1 MNLNNLKI
9 AWRNVLQSKLFTALN
24 IFGLALGFAGFILA
38 YLYIN
43 RETGYDRWNPNYK
56 NIYLVGLTYQGSHT
70 DLTPPALA
78 KAIETRLPEVV
89 EVGRVSYFPWEMP
102 FIHDHGE
109 AIVKDWKSADLSI
122 AKMFGIAAYG
132 LNTTGNEQPEVNLV
146 TAEIGQT
153 LFPKHP
159 EQVFEPRQIIL
170 QSEQSGYFPYIHGIA
185 KARGLSNLTYE
196 AIFFKPDLAGD
207 AAGDPLQYQTY
218 IQVKPGTDIALLS
231 QKVNEIYKHEI
242 SQQHHTVTS
251 AFAKGETYLDP
262 LQNLHLHP
270 QHGSNT
276 GYVTVWA
283 LGILSGLILL
293 LAGIN
298 FANLMIAQAHRRAK
312 EIGLK
317 KVFGVSRNRL
327 TLQFMGEVLLQ
338 CLLAAVLA
346 WGLVVLCRNGLQ
358 KWLAYDLAGFVLD
371 NQIAWQLLVAAL
383 LTTLAAGTY
392 PAIILS
398 GYHPVNILKG
408 NFQTSHRTAWFRHAL
423 LTFQFVIA
431 MVFITG
437 MFVVNRQLDYIRDG
451 DKGFDPAQVV
461 HIKNATILNN
471 PADFKPLRDRM
482 QAYPDMVYVTAAT
495 SIPGGIGP
503 AEKEFQH
510 VDQVRKADHIAVDFD
525 YVETM
530 GMDVLQGRSFTEVFA
545 ADSINGAIVNET
557 LARAFGMQNPIG
569 QTIRGCD
576 TDFQIVGMVKDSKM
590 QGFEELTRPTVYSI
604 NNTCGQFKTEI
615 LIKIKP
621 GRTQQTLASLEKDW
635 KSINRLDGEHFRYEF
650 IDQKYAALYAQQEQ
664 LESAFSGFTVLSI
677 TIAVM
682 GLFSMSAYSISI
694 RQKEMS
700 IRKVLGASLGQL
712 FMQLNKPFFR
722 IFVVAN
728 LIALPVA
735 YLLVDRWLATFAYR
749 INISWWMFAL
759 AGMGALLIALLTVAY
774 QSLRAARAN
783 PVDSLRDE

>member
-1 MNLNNLKI
+1 MGMNNLKI
-9 AWRNVLQSKLFTALN
+9 AWRNVLRSKLFTSLN
-24 IFGLALGFAGFILA
+24 ILGLALGFAGFILA

-43 RETGYDRWNPNYK
+43 RETSYDRWNPNYEQ
-56 NIYLVGLTYQGSHT
+56 IYLVGLSYQGSHT

-78 KAIETRLPEVV
+78 KVIKTRLPDVV

-109 AIVKDWKSADLSI
+109 AMVKNWKAADLSI
-122 AKMFGIAAYG
+122 AKIFGVEAYG
-132 LNTTGNEQPEVNLV
+132 LSLSDENRPDVNLV
-146 TAEIGQT
+146 TPQISQT
-153 LFPKHP
+153 LFPKQA
-159 EQVFEPRQIIL
+159 ENVFAPRQIAV
-170 QSEQSGYFPYIHGIA
+170 QNEQSGFFPHIHGVT
-185 KARGLSNLTYE
+185 KARGLSNLTYD

-207 AAGDPLQYQTY
+207 AEGDPLQYQTY
-218 IQVKPGTDIALLS
+218 IQVKPGTDINRLD
-231 QKVNEIYKHEI
+231 QKIKEIYQQEI
-242 SQQHHTVTS
+242 SQHHHTVTS
-251 AFAKGETYLDP
+251 AFAKGDTYLDP

-276 GYVTVWA
+276 GYLTVWA
-283 LGILSGLILL
+283 LGILSGVILL

-298 FANLMIAQAHRRAK
+298 FANLMIVQAHRRAK

-317 KVFGVSRNRL
+317 KVFGVSRIRL

-346 WGLVVLCRNGLQ
+346 WALVILCRNGLQ
-358 KWLAYDLAGFVLD
+358 KWLAYDLAGFALD

-383 LTTLAAGTY
+383 LTALAAGSY

-423 LTFQFVIA
+423 LIFQFIIA
-431 MVFITG
+431 LVFISG
-437 MFVVNRQLDYIRDG
+437 MLVLNRQLDYIRDG

-461 HIKNATILNN
+461 QIKNAAILNN
-471 PADFKPLRDRM
+471 PADFKPIRDRM
-482 QAYPDMVYVTAAT
+482 QAYPDIVYVTATT

-530 GMDVLQGRSFTEVFA
+530 GMDMLQGRSFTEVFA
-545 ADSINGAIVNET
+545 TDSINGAIVNET
-557 LARAFGMQNPIG
+557 LAKAFGMQNPIG

-576 TDFQIVGMVKDSKM
+576 TDFQIVGVVKDSKM
-590 QGFEELTRPTVYSI
+590 QGFEKLTRPTVYSI

-621 GRTQQTLASLEKDW
+621 GRAQQTLAALEKDW

-650 IDQKYAALYAQQEQ
+650 VDQNYAALYAQQQQ
-664 LESAFSGFTVLSI
+664 LESAFSGFTILSI
-677 TIAVM
+677 VIALM
-682 GLFSMSAYSISI
+682 GLFSMSAHSIVI

-700 IRKVLGASLGQL
+700 IRKVLGASVGQL
-712 FMQLNKPFFR
+712 FIQLNKSFFR
-722 IFVVAN
+722 IFLVAN
-728 LIALPVA
+728 LIALPIA
-735 YLLVDRWLATFAYR
+735 YLLVDQWLATFAYR
-749 INISWWMFAL
+749 ISISWWMFAL
-759 AGMGALLIALLTVAY
+759 AGMGTLLVALLTVAY
-774 QSLRAARAN
+774 QSVRAARAN
-783 PVDSLRDE
+783 PADSLRDE

>member
-1 MNLNNLKI
+1 MNNLKI
-9 AWRNVLQSKLFTALN
+9 AWRNVLRSKLFTSLN
-24 IFGLALGFAGFILA
+24 ILGLALGFAGFILA

-43 RETGYDRWNPNYK
+43 RETSYDRWNPNYEQ
-56 NIYLVGLTYQGSHT
+56 IYLVGLSYQGSHT

-78 KAIETRLPEVV
+78 KVIKTRLPDVV

-109 AIVKDWKSADLSI
+109 AMVKNWKAADLSI
-122 AKMFGIAAYG
+122 AKIFGVEAYG
-132 LNTTGNEQPEVNLV
+132 LSLSDENRPDVNLV
-146 TAEIGQT
+146 TPQISQT
-153 LFPKHP
+153 LFPKQA
-159 EQVFEPRQIIL
+159 ENVFAPRQIAV
-170 QSEQSGYFPYIHGIA
+170 QNEQSGFFPHIHGVT
-185 KARGLSNLTYE
+185 KARGLSNLTYD

-207 AAGDPLQYQTY
+207 AEGDPLQYQTY
-218 IQVKPGTDIALLS
+218 IQVKPGTDINRLD
-231 QKVNEIYKHEI
+231 QKIKEIYQQEI
-242 SQQHHTVTS
+242 SQHHHTVTS
-251 AFAKGETYLDP
+251 AFAKGDTYLDP

-276 GYVTVWA
+276 GYLTVWA
-283 LGILSGLILL
+283 LGILSGVILL

-298 FANLMIAQAHRRAK
+298 FANLMIVQAHRRAK

-317 KVFGVSRNRL
+317 KVFGVSRIRL

-346 WGLVVLCRNGLQ
+346 WALVILCRNGLQ
-358 KWLAYDLAGFVLD
+358 KWLAYDLAGFALD

-383 LTTLAAGTY
+383 LTALAAGSY

-423 LTFQFVIA
+423 LIFQFIIA
-431 MVFITG
+431 LVFISG
-437 MFVVNRQLDYIRDG
+437 MLVLNRQLDYIRDG

-461 HIKNATILNN
+461 QIKNAAILNN
-471 PADFKPLRDRM
+471 PADFKPIRDRM
-482 QAYPDMVYVTAAT
+482 QAYPDIVYVTATT

-530 GMDVLQGRSFTEVFA
+530 GMDMLQGRSFTEVFA
-545 ADSINGAIVNET
+545 TDSINGAIVNET
-557 LARAFGMQNPIG
+557 LAKAFGMQNPIG

-576 TDFQIVGMVKDSKM
+576 TDFQIVGVVKDSKM
-590 QGFEELTRPTVYSI
+590 QGFEKLTRPTVYSI

-621 GRTQQTLASLEKDW
+621 GRAQQTLAALEKDW

-650 IDQKYAALYAQQEQ
+650 VDQNYAALYAQQQQ
-664 LESAFSGFTVLSI
+664 LESAFSGFTILSI
-677 TIAVM
+677 VIALM
-682 GLFSMSAYSISI
+682 GLFSMSAHSIVI

-700 IRKVLGASLGQL
+700 IRKVLGASVGQL
-712 FMQLNKPFFR
+712 FIQLNKSFFR
-722 IFVVAN
+722 IFLVAN
-728 LIALPVA
+728 LIALPIA
-735 YLLVDRWLATFAYR
+735 YLLVDQWLATFAYR
-749 INISWWMFAL
+749 ISISWWMFAL
-759 AGMGALLIALLTVAY
+759 AGMGTLLVALLTVAY
-774 QSLRAARAN
+774 QSVRAARAN
-783 PVDSLRDE
+783 PADSLRDE

>member
-1 MNLNNLKI
+1 MNNLKI
-9 AWRNVLQSKLFTALN
+9 AWRNVLRSKLFTLLN
-24 IFGLALGFAGFILA
+24 ILGLALGFAGFILA

-43 RETGYDRWNPNYK
+43 RETSYDRWNPNYDQ
-56 NIYLVGLTYQGSHT
+56 IYLVGLSYQGSHT

-78 KAIETRLPEVV
+78 KVIKTRLPDVV

-109 AIVKDWKSADLSI
+109 AMVKNWKAADLSI
-122 AKMFGIAAYG
+122 AKIFGVEAYG
-132 LNTTGNEQPEVNLV
+132 LSLSDENRPDVNLV
-146 TAEIGQT
+146 TPQISQT
-153 LFPKHP
+153 LFPKQA
-159 EQVFEPRQIIL
+159 ENVFAPRQIAV
-170 QSEQSGYFPYIHGIA
+170 QNEQSGFFPHIHGVT
-185 KARGLSNLTYE
+185 KARGLSNLTYD

-207 AAGDPLQYQTY
+207 AEGDPLQYQTY
-218 IQVKPGTDIALLS
+218 IQVKPGTDINRLD
-231 QKVNEIYKHEI
+231 QKIKEIYQQEI
-242 SQQHHTVTS
+242 SQHHHTVTS

-270 QHGSNT
+270 KHGSNT
-276 GYVTVWA
+276 GYLIVWA
-283 LGILSGLILL
+283 LGILSGVILL

-317 KVFGVSRNRL
+317 KVFGVSRIRL

-346 WGLVVLCRNGLQ
+346 WALVILCRNGLQ
-358 KWLAYDLAGFVLD
+358 KWLAYDLAGFALD

-383 LTTLAAGTY
+383 LTALAAGSY

-423 LTFQFVIA
+423 LIFQFIIA
-431 MVFITG
+431 LVFISG
-437 MFVVNRQLDYIRDG
+437 MLVLNRQLDYIRDG

-461 HIKNATILNN
+461 QIKNAAILNN
-471 PADFKPLRDRM
+471 PADFKPIRDRM
-482 QAYPDMVYVTAAT
+482 QAYPDIEYVTATT

-530 GMDVLQGRSFTEVFA
+530 GMDMLQGRSFTEVFA
-545 ADSINGAIVNET
+545 TDSINGAIVNET
-557 LARAFGMQNPIG
+557 LAKAFGMQNPIG

-576 TDFQIVGMVKDSKM
+576 TDFQIVGVVKDSKM
-590 QGFEELTRPTVYSI
+590 QGFEKLTRPTVYSI

-621 GRTQQTLASLEKDW
+621 GRAQQTLAALEKDW

-650 IDQKYAALYAQQEQ
+650 VDQNYAALYAQQQQ
-664 LESAFSGFTVLSI
+664 LESAFRGFTILSI
-677 TIAVM
+677 VIALM
-682 GLFSMSAYSISI
+682 GLFSMSAHSIVI

-700 IRKVLGASLGQL
+700 IRKVLGASVGQL
-712 FMQLNKPFFR
+712 FIQLNKSFFR
-722 IFVVAN
+722 IFLVAN
-728 LIALPVA
+728 LIALPIA
-735 YLLVDRWLATFAYR
+735 YLLVDQWLATFAYR
-749 INISWWMFAL
+749 ISISWWMFAL
-759 AGMGALLIALLTVAY
+759 AGMGTLLVALLTVAY
-774 QSLRAARAN
+774 QSVRAARAN
-783 PVDSLRDE
+783 PADSLRDE